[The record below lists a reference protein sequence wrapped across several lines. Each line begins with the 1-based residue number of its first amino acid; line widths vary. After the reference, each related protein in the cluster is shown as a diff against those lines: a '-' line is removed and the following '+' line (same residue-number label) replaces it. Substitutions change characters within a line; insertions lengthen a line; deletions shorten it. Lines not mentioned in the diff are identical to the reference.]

1 GRSGRWRM
9 SNDPMTMQRATPS
22 TNLTT
27 STVVSWSPN
36 KASVVGV
43 LQRQCACGT
52 HTMGG
57 EECTEC
63 QKKQMNGRPLQAKL
77 AISEPG
83 DVHEQEADRVAG
95 QVLQLSPMDLSRRQH
110 GNRTQPLVQRRA
122 SSGATGVAEAP
133 PIVREVLTSPGQ
145 SLEPTTRT
153 FFESRFGHDFSQV
166 RVHTDAK
173 AAESAQAVNAL
184 AYTVGRDV
192 VFGAEQYTP
201 MTPQGGRLLAHEL
214 THVVQ
219 QGKSSHIGE
228 IAYQVVADVPTPETG
243 AQRRR
248 SNATATL
255 PALIASIERLHL
267 RASQRLASTE
277 SRDLATE
284 DLETGP
290 INRGR
295 SNRIGGI

>member
-1 GRSGRWRM
+1 
-9 SNDPMTMQRATPS
+9 
-22 TNLTT
+22 
-27 STVVSWSPN
+27 
-36 KASVVGV
+36 
-43 LQRQCACGT
+43 
-52 HTMGG
+52 MGG

-214 THVVQ
+214 TYVVQ